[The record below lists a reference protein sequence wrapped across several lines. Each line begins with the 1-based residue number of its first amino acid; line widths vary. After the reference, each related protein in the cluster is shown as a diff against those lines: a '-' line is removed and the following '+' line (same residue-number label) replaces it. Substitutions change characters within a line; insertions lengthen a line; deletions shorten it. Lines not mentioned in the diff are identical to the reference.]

1 MTGPEQLAQLFDAL
15 SHPVRVQVLAQ
26 LASQREYVS
35 ELARILGISR
45 PLLYMH
51 LQKLEA
57 AGLVRGN
64 LQLSDDGKAMKFYEI
79 VPFQVRL
86 SPGELATL
94 DITQVIRFTDAASG
108 PSEAGQ
114 TGRP

>member
-1 MTGPEQLAQLFDAL
+1 MTASEQLAQLFDAL
-15 SHPVRVQVLAQ
+15 SHPVRIQVLAQ
-26 LASQREYVS
+26 LASRREYVS

-57 AGLVRGN
+57 AGLVRGS

-79 VPFQVRL
+79 VPFRITL
-86 SPGELATL
+86 TPGELAAL
-94 DITQVIRFTDAASG
+94 DPARVIRFTDAASDLSG
-108 PSEAGQ
+108 AGQ

>member
-15 SHPVRVQVLAQ
+15 PHPVRVQVLAQ
-26 LASQREYVS
+26 LACRREYVS

-57 AGLVRGN
+57 AGLVRGS
-64 LQLSDDGKAMKFYEI
+64 LQQAVDVKAMKFFDF
-79 VPFQVRL
+79 VPFRIRL
-86 SPGELATL
+86 SPEELASL
-94 DITQVIRFTDAASG
+94 DTTQVIRFTDAASA
-108 PSEAGQ
+108 P
-114 TGRP
+114 